1 MGLSLQLE
9 FTSWE
14 VVMIAKVALLCLLAS
29 VAQAAPKPDADPFY
43 GVGPYA
49 INPPVCN
56 VETEDFELQNC
67 VPTAERTCST
77 ADVASEEITY
87 EKRCKTVT
95 SNVCPG
101 GIGAGVLPVIKK
113 READPQF
120 FHAGIPH
127 HVAPVAAATATVTVK
142 HACHEVATE
151 HCADV
156 PIVKEVITPVETCH
170 VVTKVTCTPTVEK
183 LAKTV
188 CKEPEEQTI
197 DVGYH
202 GYPYGYGK

>member
-14 VVMIAKVALLCLLAS
+14 VVMIAKVALFCLLAS
-29 VAQAAPKPDADPFY
+29 AARAAPKPEADPHY
-43 GVGPYA
+43 GFGGYGHLP
-49 INPPVCN
+49 INPPICN
-56 VETEDFELQNC
+56 
-67 VPTAERTCST
+67 T

-101 GIGAGVLPVIKK
+101 GIGAPGVIPAVIKK

-120 FHAGIPH
+120 LAHGIAH
-127 HVAPVAAATATVTVK
+127 HVPVAAPIAPATATVTVK

-156 PIVKEVITPVETCH
+156 PIVKAVVTPVETCH
-170 VVTKVTCTPTVEK
+170 VVTKVACTPTVQK

-188 CKEPEEQTI
+188 CEEPEEQT
-197 DVGYH
+197 VVAPLGY

>member
-43 GVGPYA
+43 GAVPYG

-67 VPTAERTCST
+67 VPTAETMCN
-77 ADVASEEITY
+77 
-87 EKRCKTVT
+87 TVT

-101 GIGAGVLPVIKK
+101 GVAPGVLPVIKK

-156 PIVKEVITPVETCH
+156 LIIKEVITPVETCH
-170 VVTKVTCTPTVEK
+170 VVTKVACEPTVQK
-183 LAKTV
+183 LPKTV
-188 CKEPEEQTI
+188 CVEPEEQT
-197 DVGYH
+197 VALGYH